1 MASEVMQ
8 TLYEW
13 FGIVGIEPPAEIT
26 SIATLIP
33 YLIQV
38 SVALM
43 ITGMVFGALVKI
55 AGLFTEW
62 RWR

>member
-1 MASEVMQ
+1 MQ

-13 FGIVGIEPPAEIT
+13 FGIVGLDPPMEIT
-26 SIATLIP
+26 NIATLIP

>member
-1 MASEVMQ
+1 VASDVMQ

-13 FGIVGIEPPAEIT
+13 FGIVGLDPMIELT
-26 SIATLIP
+26 DMSTLIP
-33 YLIQV
+33 YVLQV
-38 SVALM
+38 CVALVLM
-43 ITGMVFGALVKI
+43 GMVFGAIVKI

>member
-13 FGIVGIEPPAEIT
+13 FGIVGLDPLIEVT
-26 SIATLIP
+26 DMSTLIP
-33 YLIQV
+33 YVLQV
-38 SVALM
+38 CVALM
-43 ITGMVFGALVKI
+43 LTGMVFGAIVKI